1 MKMKF
6 FAACVIVLSVLFSLV
21 SGVISS
27 AAAEP
32 KEKILVVLSGV
43 DYVSLND
50 GSTHETGFYLS
61 ELATPLRILASKG
74 FEFEFANPTGRQ
86 AVMDKTS
93 DALNYFKDEKDHAA
107 AKELLNNK
115 DFKAPKKLSSYGD
128 DNLAGFAGIFLP
140 GGHAPMED
148 LYRDADLGRILAYF
162 HKAGKPTALIC
173 HAPVAL
179 LSAAPESGKDWI
191 YKGYKMTM
199 FSNEEE
205 AQAEKALK
213 LSAGFKF
220 RIEDRLAGLGAV
232 VNNAK
237 PWQSN
242 AVSDRELITGQNP
255 MSDEKMTELFLDALG
270 GKKK

>member
-6 FAACVIVLSVLFSLV
+6 FTACVIVLSVLFSLV

-27 AAAEP
+27 AVAEP

-74 FEFEFANPTGRQ
+74 FEFEFANPTGRE
-86 AVMDKTS
+86 ALMDKTS
-93 DALNYFKDEKDHAA
+93 DARNYFKDEKDYAA

-128 DNLAGFAGIFLP
+128 EKLAGFAGIFLP

-162 HKAGKPTALIC
+162 HKAGKPTAL
-173 HAPVAL
+173 
-179 LSAAPESGKDWI
+179 SGK
-191 YKGYKMTM
+191 KN
-199 FSNEEE
+199 S
-205 AQAEKALK
+205 
-213 LSAGFKF
+213 FK
-220 RIEDRLAGLGAV
+220 
-232 VNNAK
+232 
-237 PWQSN
+237 
-242 AVSDRELITGQNP
+242 
-255 MSDEKMTELFLDALG
+255 
-270 GKKK
+270 